1 MRKLYI
7 SNPGVFWFC
16 NRLFLLNTWSK
27 TSWKVIYKNI
37 HVCPSFAGGYT
48 IEMKNIQKWMK
59 RNQFY
64 AELLKMGLSWST
76 NASNNPCSK
85 DCKTK
90 TGQPRQLF
98 FNALSWASHTPADPL
113 TFLLP
118 KKDHNN
124 EHLCS
129 KGQGELLSFLFY
141 SNARPQGLL
150 SQWCFSRRQISSCK
164 LFVIELGKTMSMGTS
179 LPSFVPSR
187 NIFYFFSFSVAWL
200 NRPPFRWRWNPRAA
214 DTGTPVK
221 DTR

>member
-37 HVCPSFAGGYT
+37 HVCPSFAGGYN
-48 IEMKNIQKWMK
+48 IEMKNIEKWMK

-64 AELLKMGLSWST
+64 AELLKMGLSWSI

-129 KGQGELLSFLFY
+129 KGQGELI
-141 SNARPQGLL
+141 
-150 SQWCFSRRQISSCK
+150 ISSSFTVMSDLKACCHSDVLADGRFQAASYLWSSLAK
-164 LFVIELGKTMSMGTS
+164 LWAWGQVC
-179 LPSFVPSR
+179 LPLFLQET
-187 NIFYFFSFSVAWL
+187 FFISSPLVSH
-200 NRPPFRWRWNPRAA
+200 
-214 DTGTPVK
+214 D
-221 DTR
+221 